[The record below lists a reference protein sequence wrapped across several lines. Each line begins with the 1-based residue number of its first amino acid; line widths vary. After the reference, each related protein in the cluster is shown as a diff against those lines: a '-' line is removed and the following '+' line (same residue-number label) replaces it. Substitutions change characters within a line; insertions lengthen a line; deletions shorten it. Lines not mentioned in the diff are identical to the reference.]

1 MKETI
6 NLKTMQNDILLFDQ
20 MATESAANMKTNFD
34 VQLLGI
40 SESFSNTALGI
51 STAFSISAND
61 ILTQITNAFI
71 GIDTA
76 AITSNANVSA
86 AFSSLMTL
94 LYQNFDTTQIYGSDS
109 FRLLS
114 ENSMLSFTQ
123 ASGTINNE
131 LQILSNNIG
140 ASSANTAAI
149 ITQNMLGAFALISA
163 GIILTGTVIT
173 SVLEQVNLAFQN
185 TANLANIA
193 FDNVEI
199 KFQQNMIKISD
210 SAIQNNEKSST
221 SLLDYISVI
230 FDAIGAF
237 DSFLSIAKTLK
248 AINTANA
255 AAQALSTTATVTQ
268 TGATVASGTA
278 SYAAA
283 SGFLA
288 AGAGVLMMG
297 LGIALTVSAII
308 MLLAVMGAS
317 VSAAVSGIG
326 NLISS
331 FKSPPTPD
339 ISSSDIKT
347 CASGGFPSMGQM
359 FIAREAG
366 PELVGTIGGRNAV
379 VNNNQIVES
388 VSAGVYKAVREAMGS
403 GNRSDKIVMTLD
415 KKVLGEAAIGYIN
428 GKTRQTGLS
437 PILV

>member
-114 ENSMLSFTQ
+114 ENSVLSFTQ
-123 ASGTINNE
+123 ASGMINNS
-131 LQILSNNIG
+131 LQTLSNDIG
-140 ASSANTAAI
+140 ISSANSAAI

-339 ISSSDIKT
+339 ISSSDIRT
-347 CASGGFPSMGQM
+347 CATGGFPSMGQM

-415 KKVLGEAAIGYIN
+415 KKVLGEATIGYIN
-428 GKTRQTGLS
+428 GKTRQTGVT